1 MNAIELNAVTFEQ
14 GGLQLN
20 DITFQVPEGY
30 VTGFIGTNGAGKTTI
45 IRLIMDLYSPQ
56 SGTITLWQQ
65 RMQEDPVGIKDRI
78 GFVYSESY
86 FNENW
91 TVKKLEKIIAPFYS
105 RWDHDKFLQLLQ
117 RFNIVPE
124 KKIKTLSTGMK
135 MKLSLTI
142 ALSHH
147 ADLFIFDEPTSG
159 LDPVV
164 RNEVLEMIQQELIKS
179 NKTVFMS
186 THIISDLEMIADYIV
201 YLSDGQIK
209 LHGSTNDI
217 LQRYQIIHGSILDL
231 DDELS
236 SLLLYKDE
244 RATGFTALTEHAQVF
259 EEILGNKVEI
269 ERPTIEKLMVYLENG
284 KDNCH
289 KQSGGFKQ

>member
-1 MNAIELNAVTFEQ
+1 MNAIELNRVTFEQ

-20 DITFQVPEGY
+20 DISFQVPEGY

-45 IRLIMDLYSPQ
+45 IRLIMDLYSPM
-56 SGTITLWQQ
+56 SGAITLWQQ

-105 RWDHDKFLQLLQ
+105 QWDYDKFQQLLQ
-117 RFNIVPE
+117 QFNIE
-124 KKIKTLSTGMK
+124 ANKKIKTLSTGMK
-135 MKLSLTI
+135 MKLSLSV

-164 RNEVLEMIQQELIKS
+164 RSEVLEMIQQELINA

-186 THIISDLEMIADYIV
+186 THIISDLEMIADFIV
-201 YLSDGQIK
+201 HLSDGQIK
-209 LHGSTNDI
+209 LNGATDDI
-217 LQRYQIIHGSILDL
+217 LQQYQIIHGSILDL
-231 DDELS
+231 DDELA
-236 SLLLYKDE
+236 SLLLYKEE
-244 RATGFTALTEHAQVF
+244 RATGFTALTEHGQVF
-259 EEILGNKVEI
+259 EEILGNKIEV

-284 KDNCH
+284 SHNSH
-289 KQSGGFKQ
+289 MQSGGSEQ

>member
-1 MNAIELNAVTFEQ
+1 MNAIELNGVTFEQ

-65 RMQEDPVGIKDRI
+65 RMQEDTVGIKDRI

-91 TVKKLEKIIAPFYS
+91 SVKKLEKIISPFYS

-117 RFNIVPE
+117 QFNIVPE

-164 RNEVLEMIQQELIKS
+164 RNEVLEMIQQELINS

-231 DDELS
+231 DDELA

-244 RATGFTALTEHAQVF
+244 RATGFTALTEHGQIF
-259 EEILGNKVEI
+259 KEILGNKVEI

-284 KDNCH
+284 KDNSH